1 MGHSRSS
8 ATRVSLSVE
17 LCLLIGLSL
26 LSSWREALS
35 VEVINLLVNL
45 RNLWELHASNVLKLS
60 VPERS
65 DLNSLSSRQHN
76 CNSKLIRVVSLELIF
91 LKTEITKELAILPHI
106 LNRLFGWELRVLR
119 ISRSRNSICGVDDS
133 EIEVDFDEIERSW
146 DLQLPTNRLQKFG
159 FWLDDLLFG
168 QLSLRLAGEIGDV
181 LSGGTSTVL
190 LAIFGWDEDAG
201 EPDQLEI
208 LLTRFRPLNIS
219 YLGHETI

>member
-1 MGHSRSS
+1 MSHSWSS
-8 ATRVSLSVE
+8 TTRVSLSVE

-26 LSSWREALS
+26 LPSWREALS

-65 DLNSLSSRQHN
+65 DLDSLSSRQHN

-146 DLQLPTNRLQKFG
+146 DLQLPTNRLQKFC

-168 QLSLRLAGEIGDV
+168 
-181 LSGGTSTVL
+181 
-190 LAIFGWDEDAG
+190 
-201 EPDQLEI
+201 
-208 LLTRFRPLNIS
+208 
-219 YLGHETI
+219 